1 MTQPIALGRA
11 AKAPPARVPAS
22 TPPPQAGD
30 PLRIALLES
39 RQRWRDLVALAADFA
54 FEADADGRLVFIT
67 PDPVLGWT
75 ADALLGGSASDLL
88 LNSGPGAFDPFRAE
102 APARDRRVWLRRAD
116 GDPACLSVSV
126 VPLAEGGVRGVARDV
141 TAQDA
146 RAAAAAGALRRV
158 EVMDHILAQMRREVL
173 APRMMQATLSALR
186 DALGADG
193 ICLLDPLGA
202 DDTPAVLHE
211 AGTPAPALMTIVAAM
226 LPGDEEPLQMRAPD
240 RRPVLA
246 CTGQNRFGEQVAL
259 VIWRAPDQRDWDADD
274 RSLAAS
280 VTVLMRVILD
290 HDAIQREMARQA
302 RTDPLTGLLNR
313 RAFLEDVTRR
323 IDRLDREG
331 VPGTLIF
338 VDLDNFKHLND
349 SHGHEAGDQALIVIG
364 ALLRDVVRSVDLV
377 ARLGGDE
384 FALWLDG
391 TDELAAAERAEQLCA
406 SGPRVIAHLDTP
418 DHPKLGLSVGIA
430 TRWPGRGESVDAL
443 IHRAD
448 QIMYEVKR
456 AGRGHWRVSQTETW

>member
-1 MTQPIALGRA
+1 M
-11 AKAPPARVPAS
+11 RV
-22 TPPPQAGD
+22 
-30 PLRIALLES
+30 ALLES

-54 FEADADGRLVFIT
+54 FETDADGRLVFIT
-67 PDPVLGWT
+67 PDPALGWT
-75 ADALLGGSASDLL
+75 ADTLLGGCASDLL
-88 LNSGPGAFDPFRAE
+88 LDSGPGAFDPFRALT
-102 APARDRRVWLRRAD
+102 AARERRVWLRRAD

-146 RAAAAAGALRRV
+146 RTAAAAGALRRV
-158 EVMDHILAQMRREVL
+158 EVMDHILAQMRQEVL

-186 DALGADG
+186 EALGAEG
-193 ICLLDPLGA
+193 ICLLDPLQSGSTSGA
-202 DDTPAVLHE
+202 GDTPVVLHE
-211 AGTPAPALMTIVAAM
+211 AGTPAPALMALVAAM
-226 LPGDEEPLQMRAPD
+226 LPDDEAPVQARGPD
-240 RRPVLA
+240 RRPLLV
-246 CTGQNRFGEQVAL
+246 CTGHNRFGEQVAL

-323 IDRLDREG
+323 VDRLDREG

-349 SHGHEAGDQALIVIG
+349 SHGHEAGDQALVIV
-364 ALLRDVVRSVDLV
+364 ATLLRDIVRPTDLV

-391 TDELAAAERAEQLCA
+391 ADELAAAERAEQLCNT
-406 SGPRVIAHLDTP
+406 GPRLTAHLDTP
-418 DHPKLGLSVGIA
+418 DRPKLGLSVGIA

-456 AGRGHWRVSQTETW
+456 AGRGHWRVSQTENW